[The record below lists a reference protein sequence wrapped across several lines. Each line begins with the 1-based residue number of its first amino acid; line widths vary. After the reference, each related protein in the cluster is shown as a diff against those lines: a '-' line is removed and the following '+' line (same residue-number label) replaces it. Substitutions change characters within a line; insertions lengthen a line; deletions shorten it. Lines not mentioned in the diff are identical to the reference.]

1 MFKSRRSNL
10 TLHLVMLTTSSEA
23 SELTAYREER
33 LREIGGF
40 AAKFFSSIKIVIIE
54 LNQLTENSLPK
65 SGWIFFLKPGEIPMP
80 DIIESA
86 AVGFDSYD
94 AIWGGVLIPSETDG
108 GFRNLDG
115 TLFGCTE
122 LPKLLFRDPEK
133 WLCSSFLLELKE
145 QLVRYNLSFSI
156 LILIWTYGARVSA

>member
-86 AVGFDSYD
+86 AVGLDS
-94 AIWGGVLIPSETDG
+94 
-108 GFRNLDG
+108 
-115 TLFGCTE
+115 
-122 LPKLLFRDPEK
+122 
-133 WLCSSFLLELKE
+133 
-145 QLVRYNLSFSI
+145 
-156 LILIWTYGARVSA
+156 